1 MKPPKQENVMWER
14 LNSKL
19 SGGLKVNMG
28 QILAEIGRLSPEE
41 QSILVIE
48 TTEKARKYEA
58 QRKVAVAA
66 AIVRVD

>member
-1 MKPPKQENVMWER
+1 MRER

-19 SGGLKVNMG
+19 IAGEKVSIG

-48 TTEKARKYEA
+48 TTERAQKYEA
-58 QRKVAVAA
+58 QKEVAVAA
-66 AIVRVD
+66 AIVRVY

>member
-1 MKPPKQENVMWER
+1 MRER

-19 SGGLKVNMG
+19 IAGEKVSIG

-48 TTEKARKYEA
+48 TTERAQKYEA
-58 QRKVAVAA
+58 QKEVAVAA
-66 AIVRVD
+66 AIVWVY